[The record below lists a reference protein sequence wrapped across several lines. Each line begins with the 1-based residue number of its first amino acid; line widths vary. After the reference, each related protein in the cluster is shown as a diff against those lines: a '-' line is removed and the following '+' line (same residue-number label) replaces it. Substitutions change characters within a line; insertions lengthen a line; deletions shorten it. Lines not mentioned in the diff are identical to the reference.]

1 MFKSRAACTGA
12 SGSRCRGGCG
22 QPGPE
27 AGGSRCRPGL
37 PTRRLVLSSGG
48 SGWGAGWGV
57 ADAPGG
63 GASFI
68 GAVTGTQEEPPAVW
82 VVTLPGPSP
91 LSRQVSLRPR
101 PTGEAGGPA
110 GEASVLSPQ
119 RTCSSPTRTPR
130 PSSCPAR
137 ASRWTWRRTARTTAS
152 TSTCSTCATSCGAC
166 GASPAPAG
174 GRPRPPRY
182 RRPVAGLGPRLR
194 GASGRESRAPGLPS
208 RTGARCL
215 SCLSPPGPAPP
226 LPRGAP
232 RGPEL
237 PRGCQGPW
245 PGGP

>member
-22 QPGPE
+22 SLARRPVGAGVGQGCRLAGWSSAPE
-27 AGGSRCRPGL
+27 AAGGVQAGVW
-37 PTRRLVLSSGG
+37 PTLQGAGPRSSGR
-48 SGWGAGWGV
+48 S
-57 ADAPGG
+57 
-63 GASFI
+63 
-68 GAVTGTQEEPPAVW
+68 
-82 VVTLPGPSP
+82 LGPRRSP
-91 LSRQVSLRPR
+91 LRFGWSPCPAPPR
-101 PTGEAGGPA
+101 CPGRSACGPGPTGEAGGPA

-215 SCLSPPGPAPP
+215 SCLSPPGPAPR